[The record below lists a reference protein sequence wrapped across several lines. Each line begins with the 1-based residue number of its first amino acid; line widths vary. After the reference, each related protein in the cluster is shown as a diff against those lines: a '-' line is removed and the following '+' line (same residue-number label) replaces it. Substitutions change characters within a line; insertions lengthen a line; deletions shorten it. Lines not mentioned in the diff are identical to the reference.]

1 MTPPSE
7 YAGMTRRDC
16 LQTAAGAV
24 LAAAIAGS
32 APAQDTRAES
42 RRLKVAMCDWSMGRI
57 DPTAFAL
64 GREIGLDGVEVS
76 IGFPDNNLWLRRAEK
91 QTEYLAAAGDAGLAI
106 PSMAMGVLNQ
116 VPLMSEPV
124 AAVWVADTIAA
135 AKALGAKSI
144 LLAFFGKGELRG
156 DNDEDMRRVT
166 DALKELAPRAEQA
179 GVVLGLETYLSAEDH
194 LRIIGAVKS
203 PALQVYYDVY
213 NADHAGHDPV
223 REIRLLGRK
232 LIRQVHVKEG
242 PAMLGSGKIDWP
254 AVAGALRDIG
264 YDGWVVLET
273 QSPSK
278 DVLADTRK
286 NLAYVREHFGPRS

>member
-1 MTPPSE
+1 MSE
-7 YAGMTRRDC
+7 SGAHGNMTRRDC
-16 LQTAAGAV
+16 LHSAAGAV
-24 LAAAIAGS
+24 LAAAA
-32 APAQDTRAES
+32 APALKAADSQS
-42 RRLKVAMCDWSMGRI
+42 SRLKVAMCDWSMGRI
-57 DPTAFAL
+57 DPSAFAL

-76 IGFPDNNLWLRRAEK
+76 IGFPDNNLWLRQSEK
-91 QTEYLAAAGDAGLAI
+91 QKEYLAAARDAGLAI
-106 PSMAMGVLNQ
+106 PSMAMGVLNH

-124 AAVWVADTIAA
+124 AAVWVADTIEA
-135 AKALGAKSI
+135 AKALGARSI

-156 DNDEDMRRVT
+156 NNDEDMRRVI
-166 DALKELAPRAEQA
+166 DALKELAPRAEKA

-194 LRIIGAVKS
+194 LRIIDAVKS

-223 REIRLLGRK
+223 REIRLLGRR

-242 PAMLGSGKIDWP
+242 PAMLGSGRIDWP
-254 AVAGALRDIG
+254 AVAGALREIG
-264 YDGWVVLET
+264 YDGWIVLET